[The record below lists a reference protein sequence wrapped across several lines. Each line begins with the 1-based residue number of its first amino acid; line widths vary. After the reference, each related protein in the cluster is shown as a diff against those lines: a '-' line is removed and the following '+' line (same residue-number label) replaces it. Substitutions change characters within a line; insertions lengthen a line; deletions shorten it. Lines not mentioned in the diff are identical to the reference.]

1 VDLTERGDG
10 AARHP
15 WEIQRFLAFH
25 RILEDHGALRCDQV
39 LDVGAGDGW
48 FSDALAAS
56 LPGAATV
63 TCWDINYD
71 EHELQAGRPGV
82 TRTRERPAAVHDLI
96 LALDVIEHVADPVAF
111 IADSLV
117 PTGTSGTKVL
127 VSVPAYQRLFSA
139 HDEALG
145 HFRRYGRRD
154 LLDQLE
160 PWIEVAEHGSLFTS
174 LLLPRAVAVLRERRS
189 GRFASREHGVGG
201 WSRGRVASAVAG
213 GVLGLDAR
221 LGRALGQV
229 GVRLPGLSH
238 WAFGVV
244 R

>member
-10 AARHP
+10 AVRHP
-15 WEIQRFLAFH
+15 WEIQRFLAFR
-25 RILEDHGALRCDQV
+25 RILEDHGALRCERV

-48 FSDALAAS
+48 FSDALAPS
-56 LPGAATV
+56 LPGAASV

-71 EHELQAGRPGV
+71 EHELETGRAGA
-82 TRTRERPAAVHDLI
+82 TRTRERPTSVHDLI
-96 LALDVIEHVADPVAF
+96 LALDVLEHVDDPVAF

-117 PTGTSGTKVL
+117 PVGRSGTQAL

-145 HFRRYGRRD
+145 HFRRYGRRE

-160 PWIEVAEHGSLFTS
+160 PWIEVREHGSLFTS
-174 LLLPRAVAVLRERRS
+174 LLLPRAAAVLLERRS
-189 GRFASREHGVGG
+189 EGFASREHGVGG
-201 WSRGRVASAVAG
+201 WSGGRVASAVTG

-238 WAFGVV
+238 WAFGAV